1 LDNKL
6 ALDWINWGQI
16 NIVWAFPEANQ
27 A

>member
-16 NIVWAFPEANQ
+16 NIVLALPEANQ